1 MSLKPKTKKPVGRE
15 RGTDYSD
22 IAGKI
27 KPVGKIKKPMRVALY
42 GRAGSG
48 KTTLAASFP
57 KPLLLDVNGEEG
69 TDSVADVK
77 GLQVLPVETWEDFEQ
92 LYWYLEDGDHDF
104 ETVIVDTVTNL
115 QELAIKEVAAA
126 NKKKAKGDDGGW
138 GTMTKQMWG
147 EVSSMLKTWI
157 TNFRNL
163 KGLNVV
169 FLAQERIFNMGDEA
183 DNDDNQIAPE
193 VGPRMMPSVGSTL
206 NAAVDLVGHCF
217 IREDHKRKKDKNGK
231 VKEVRS
237 TQYCLRI
244 GPHAY
249 YTTKVRKPRDAE
261 VPSFLIDAT
270 YDDLVELKNGE

>member
-1 MSLKPKTKKPVGRE
+1 MSLKPKIKKPVGRE
-15 RGTDYSD
+15 RGTDFSG
-22 IAGKI
+22 IAKKI
-27 KPVGKIKKPMRVALY
+27 KPVGKIQKPMRVALY

-48 KTTLAASFP
+48 KTTLACSFP

-69 TDSVADVK
+69 TDSVSDVK
-77 GLQVLPVETWEDFEQ
+77 GLQVLPVQTWEDFEQ
-92 LYWYLEDGDHDF
+92 LYWFLENGDHDF

-115 QELAIKEVAAA
+115 QELAIREVASA
-126 NKKKAKGDDGGW
+126 NKKKDADGGW
-138 GTMTKQMWG
+138 GTMSKQMWG

-163 KGLNVV
+163 PDLNVV
-169 FLAQERIFNMGDEA
+169 FLAQERLFNAGDESE
-183 DNDDNQIAPE
+183 NDDGQIAPE

-217 IREDHKRKKDKNGK
+217 IREEHKRVKDKNGK
-231 VKEVRS
+231 VKEVRN

-249 YTTKVRKPRDAE
+249 YTTKIRKPRDAE